1 MLREQKKDSFYNEQI
16 QNRLTTN
23 GEYFLD
29 MDGVL
34 YRRVK
39 GKQPKLVV
47 PQSLIQDVIAENHNP
62 NFRGP
67 PGEQKDI

>member
-1 MLREQKKDSFYNEQI
+1 MSKELMLREQMKDSFCNEQI

-23 GEYFLD
+23 GEYLLD
-29 MDGVL
+29 MDGIL

-47 PQSLIQDVIAENHNP
+47 PQSLI
-62 NFRGP
+62 
-67 PGEQKDI
+67 